1 MSAPAAKLS
10 PQALEDLAFL
20 RHAPGVHFR
29 GVKQLGPGEWKVAL
43 VVRYRLAREL
53 PPGLELRDEREEWHL
68 GGSAE
73 EALARARA
81 AAEPTSPAA
90 ESAISP

>member
-20 RHAPGVHFR
+20 RHAEGVQFKS
-29 GVKQLGPGEWKVAL
+29 VKQLGPEEWRATIVHQYQ
-43 VVRYRLAREL
+43 VPGIEL
-53 PPGLELRDEREEWHL
+53 QDVREEWHL

-81 AAEPTSPAA
+81 AVEQTSAPRSAA
-90 ESAISP
+90 